1 MLSMKV
7 SDSAIIQSRVIN
19 ISSFWAQFAI
29 SMVNL
34 ALVYHMRIRFGLSAQ
49 MVGISAAIYTTTYF
63 LCCLLLGP
71 VAARLRP
78 RHSVMLSM
86 IVMGCANTVVIMT
99 GSVTVA
105 FLALVLYGI
114 GMSFLWPQIEG
125 WLARRKEGRLLNK
138 ATSSFNVAWSLGA
151 ATSPLV
157 TGMLLE
163 RSTIAPIVA
172 GIGLFLAVYLI
183 IAVATRLVPAI
194 RAVESE
200 HVTVRTSTVTD
211 ASTPLRFLSWAG
223 VLTVYASLA
232 VTLTI
237 FPMHAM
243 DNLPFSETLIGL
255 LLLIRGVSTVFMFI
269 VMGKSS
275 SWHFNRTLVIVT
287 QLLVATVCLLGTV
300 MQSFFGLSLFF
311 LLFGMLFSMAY
322 SYSIFHGASGS
333 VNRSSRMLIHEV
345 LLTVGTVI
353 GSIFGGTIY
362 HHLDFSMVLYACAAL
377 VSLPALLAL
386 LRGFLGKVIH

>member
-1 MLSMKV
+1 MQSMNL
-7 SDSAIIQSRVIN
+7 SDSATVQFRVIN
-19 ISSFWAQFAI
+19 ISSFWAQFSI

-49 MVGISAAIYTTTYF
+49 MVGLSAAVYTTTYF
-63 LCCLLLGP
+63 ICCLLLSP

-86 IVMGCANTVVIMT
+86 AVMGCAQVMVIMT
-99 GSVTVA
+99 SSVALA

-125 WLARRKEGRLLNK
+125 WLARGKEGRLLNK

-151 ATSPLV
+151 AVSPLV

-163 RSTIAPIVA
+163 RSTTAPLVA
-172 GIGLFLAVYLI
+172 GIVLFLAVYLI
-183 IAVATRLVPAI
+183 IAVATRLVPDI

-200 HVTVRTSTVTD
+200 HVTVRMSTVKD

-237 FPMHAM
+237 FPMYAM

-255 LLLIRGVSTVFMFI
+255 LLLIRGVSTVVMFI

-287 QLLVATVCLLGTV
+287 QFLVASVCLLGTLLE
-300 MQSFFGLSLFF
+300 SFLGLSLFF
-311 LLFGMLFSMAY
+311 LLFGILFSMAY

-345 LLTVGTVI
+345 LLTVGTVV

-362 HHLDFSMVLYACAAL
+362 QYLDFAMVLYACAAL

-386 LRGFLGKVIH
+386 LRSFLGKVIH

>member
-1 MLSMKV
+1 MSYMNLEKST
-7 SDSAIIQSRVIN
+7 AIQSRVID

-49 MVGISAAIYTTTYF
+49 LVGLSAAVYTSTYF
-63 LCCLLLGP
+63 LCCILLGS
-71 VAARLRP
+71 VASRLRP

-86 IVMGCANTVVIMT
+86 GVMALAQVVVIVT
-99 GSVTVA
+99 NSVLVA
-105 FLALVLYGI
+105 FMALILYGI

-125 WLARRKEGRLLNK
+125 WLARGKEGRDLNK

-151 ATSPLV
+151 ALSPLL
-157 TGMLLE
+157 TGILLE
-163 RSTIAPIVA
+163 QATVAPLLA
-172 GIGLFLAVYLI
+172 GIALFISVYLI
-183 IAVATRLVPAI
+183 IAIATRLVPAI

-200 HVTVRTSTVTD
+200 HVTVQQSQVKD

-243 DNLPFSETLIGL
+243 DNLPFSETVVGI
-255 LLLIRGVSTVFMFI
+255 LLLIRGVSTVIMFI

-275 SWHFNRTLVIVT
+275 SWHFNRSLVIIT
-287 QLLVATVCLLGTV
+287 QFMVAAVCLFGTMV
-300 MQSFFGLSLFF
+300 DSFAGLALFF
-311 LLFGMLFSMAY
+311 LLFGILFAMAY

-345 LLTVGTVI
+345 LLTIGTVI
-353 GSIFGGTIY
+353 GSIVGGTLYQYIDY
-362 HHLDFSMVLYACAAL
+362 SMVLYACAVL
-377 VSLPALLAL
+377 VSVPALFSLVRSFA
-386 LRGFLGKVIH
+386 RKAIH